1 MAQLFQVLADDLD
14 GDTLTY
20 SLVGGGSSDFS
31 IDASTGIVSIKKGLD
46 RETSDRAEVLVKV
59 SDSRSPPKSAT
70 CMLQLNITDINDN
83 APEFTKSQ
91 EELTLTSNTLQA
103 GQDVYTVTAT
113 DADADENGR
122 FKYSLTGDSQ
132 FRVDADTGVVTMV
145 TVPEAGNYDL
155 TITATDEGTPALT
168 GSMTLKVT
176 IVKPGMYCRKR
187 I

>member
-1 MAQLFQVLADDLD
+1 MADDLD

-83 APEFTKSQ
+83 APKFVGTPYQ
-91 EELTLTSNTLQA
+91 
-103 GQDVYTVTAT
+103 
-113 DADADENGR
+113 
-122 FKYSLTGDSQ
+122 
-132 FRVDADTGVVTMV
+132 V
-145 TVPEAGNYDL
+145 TVPE
-155 TITATDEGTPALT
+155 
-168 GSMTLKVT
+168 
-176 IVKPGMYCRKR
+176 VK
-187 I
+187 